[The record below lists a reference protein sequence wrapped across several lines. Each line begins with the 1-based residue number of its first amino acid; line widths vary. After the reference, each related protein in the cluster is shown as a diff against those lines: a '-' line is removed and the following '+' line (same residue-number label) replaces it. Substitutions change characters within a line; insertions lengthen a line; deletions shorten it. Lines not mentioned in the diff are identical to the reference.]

1 MSKRLPAFLI
11 GLLAGLAVA
20 AALVAFV
27 DPINDLLPDHGESR
41 TDEARRIIQDSYF
54 RETDDEELQ
63 DASIDGMVRKISKEN
78 DDKFSHYF
86 NAEAYQEF
94 QEANSGRFSGIG
106 LSVSEGKRG
115 LEVVD
120 VFPGSPAQD
129 ADIAPGDVIVAV
141 EGDSLRGV
149 SADEASARIKGEP
162 GTEVE
167 ITVVDGETDK
177 KRTIDVERA
186 EVTVPAVQSK
196 MLRAPGDDGGDGAKI
211 GYVHLSTFSRGA
223 HAELRKKIEDLQKRG
238 AEGLIFDLRGNGGG
252 LLEEAVL
259 VTSIFQDEGPV
270 VTIEGR
276 ERDKKT
282 FQATGDAIEDL
293 GPVAVLVDGNTAS
306 ASEITSAALQEND
319 LATIIGSTTYGK
331 GVFQEVI
338 ELDGGG
344 ALDITVGEYLTAD
357 GSSILGV
364 GVIPDEKVA
373 DKDLADGDDTVL
385 DAGLKNVGSRIG
397 SDGGDGG

>member
-1 MSKRLPAFLI
+1 M
-11 GLLAGLAVA
+11 
-20 AALVAFV
+20 
-27 DPINDLLPDHGESR
+27 
-41 TDEARRIIQDSYF
+41 
-54 RETDDEELQ
+54 
-63 DASIDGMVRKISKEN
+63 
-78 DDKFSHYF
+78 
-86 NAEAYQEF
+86 
-94 QEANSGRFSGIG
+94 
-106 LSVSEGKRG
+106 
-115 LEVVD
+115 
-120 VFPGSPAQD
+120 
-129 ADIAPGDVIVAV
+129 
-141 EGDSLRGV
+141 
-149 SADEASARIKGEP
+149 
-162 GTEVE
+162 
-167 ITVVDGETDK
+167 
-177 KRTIDVERA
+177 
-186 EVTVPAVQSK
+186 QSK

-385 DAGLKNVGSRIG
+385 DAGLENVGSRIG